1 MIFFKK
7 IWAFLRVPKIE
18 EALKTI
24 VHRDYRLASSKKR
37 LARFIE
43 LSRQSSAILACG
55 LLATIPNALLSC
67 SKKPL
72 ETTPTST
79 PATAA
84 QSPSVQVQKAE
95 QPASSTTNATTSS
108 KPDFDLTK
116 MSATMIYSTIFDMLI
131 MPEEYV
137 EKVIKVKGWFETYTN
152 PESGELFYAVVVPD
166 ATACCQQGLEF
177 IWPGD
182 HHYPADF
189 PDPGQDITVTG
200 RYKLVDKDGFA
211 YNYLEATEVVF

>member
-1 MIFFKK
+1 M
-7 IWAFLRVPKIE
+7 PKIE

-84 QSPSVQVQKAE
+84 QSPSVHVQTAE
-95 QPASSTTNATTSS
+95 HPASSTTSATTSS

-189 PDPGQDITVTG
+189 PELGQDVTVTG

-211 YNYLEATEVVF
+211 YNYLEASEVTF

>member
-7 IWAFLRVPKIE
+7 IWAFRQLRCRR
-18 EALKTI
+18 AL
-24 VHRDYRLASSKKR
+24 A
-37 LARFIE
+37 
-43 LSRQSSAILACG
+43 RQSSAILACG

-67 SKKPL
+67 SKKTIA
-72 ETTPTST
+72 ESSSST
-79 PATAA
+79 PATVA
-84 QSPSVQVQKAE
+84 QSPVAKASPE
-95 QPASSTTNATTSS
+95 TKANTTT

-131 MPEEYV
+131 MPEDYV

-152 PESGELFYAVVVPD
+152 PETGELFYAVVVPD

-189 PDPGQDITVTG
+189 PEPGQDITVTG
-200 RYKLVDKDGFA
+200 RYKLVDMDGFA
-211 YNYLEATEVVF
+211 YNYLEASEVEF

>member
-1 MIFFKK
+1 MKHTNLSFHGLTGESAHHSSVQIFGSSPKMTLIRTKMTLLIILLSF
-7 IWAFLRVPKIE
+7 AFI
-18 EALKTI
+18 
-24 VHRDYRLASSKKR
+24 
-37 LARFIE
+37 
-43 LSRQSSAILACG
+43 
-55 LLATIPNALLSC
+55 SC
-67 SKKPL
+67 SKKTIA
-72 ETTPTST
+72 ESSSST

-84 QSPSVQVQKAE
+84 QSPSVQVQTAE
-95 QPASSTTNATTSS
+95 QPASSTTSATTSS

-182 HHYPADF
+182 HHSPADF
-189 PDPGQDITVTG
+189 PDPGQDVTVTG

>member
-1 MIFFKK
+1 MKQTQLSFSGLTGESAHLSPVQIFGSS
-7 IWAFLRVPKIE
+7 PKMTFIRPKMTLIRPKMTLLILLLSF
-18 EALKTI
+18 ALI
-24 VHRDYRLASSKKR
+24 
-37 LARFIE
+37 
-43 LSRQSSAILACG
+43 
-55 LLATIPNALLSC
+55 SC
-67 SKKPL
+67 SKKTIA
-72 ETTPTST
+72 ESSSST

-84 QSPSVQVQKAE
+84 QSPVAKASPE
-95 QPASSTTNATTSS
+95 TKADTSS

-131 MPEEYV
+131 MPEDYV

-189 PDPGQDITVTG
+189 PDPGQDVTVTG